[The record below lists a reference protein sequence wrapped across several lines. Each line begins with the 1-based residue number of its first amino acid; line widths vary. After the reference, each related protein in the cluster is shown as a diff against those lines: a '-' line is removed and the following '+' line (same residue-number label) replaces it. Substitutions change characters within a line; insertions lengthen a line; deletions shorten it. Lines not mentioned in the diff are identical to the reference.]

1 MGLFGGVI
9 GEIIIFFN
17 TLKSIGYENVV
28 SIKKLEKNVFNCL
41 NLLLKNGAIEF
52 GIDEKIVPE
61 LPKLDETLNFENILT
76 MQIDKMNE
84 LKELLLQ
91 NIGSLILQKIID
103 ESLNLGFDEVLTK
116 EIIELFFKFAF
127 EQDSGNFIKICSILK
142 KDFFV

>member
-76 MQIDKMNE
+76 IQINCLSKT
-84 LKELLLQ
+84 L
-91 NIGSLILQKIID
+91 SL
-103 ESLNLGFDEVLTK
+103 
-116 EIIELFFKFAF
+116 
-127 EQDSGNFIKICSILK
+127 
-142 KDFFV
+142 